1 MEKSLLRLQ
10 TYIKIEDYKHG
21 NFYNCCKYFISSRN
35 YNTCDASA
43 REGFRYG
50 AAFGGGSSNSVFGAT
65 GPAGFLGKLTYI
77 LVAVWMILVLSLAF
91 ILKSQNTE
99 ETFDIDI
106 APEENLIDEVQ
117 ENEIPTS

>member
-1 MEKSLLRLQ
+1 MVTFITVVSILIAVAIIILVMLQ
-10 TYIKIEDYKHG
+10 QGKGSDM
-21 NFYNCCKYFISSRN
+21 
-35 YNTCDASA
+35 
-43 REGFRYG
+43 G

-65 GPAGFLGKLTYI
+65 GPAGFLGKLTYM

-99 ETFDIDI
+99 EIFEIV
-106 APEENLIDEVQ
+106 PEDNSIDEVQ

>member
-1 MEKSLLRLQ
+1 MITFITALSILLAVAIIILVMLQ
-10 TYIKIEDYKHG
+10 QGKGSDM
-21 NFYNCCKYFISSRN
+21 
-35 YNTCDASA
+35 
-43 REGFRYG
+43 G

-99 ETFDIDI
+99 EIFNI
-106 APEENLIDEVQ
+106 APEELLIEEV
-117 ENEIPTS
+117 EEDEIPTS

>member
-1 MEKSLLRLQ
+1 MVTFITVVSILLAVAIIILVMLQ
-10 TYIKIEDYKHG
+10 HG
-21 NFYNCCKYFISSRN
+21 KGS
-35 YNTCDASA
+35 DM
-43 REGFRYG
+43 G
-50 AAFGGGSSNSVFGAT
+50 AAFGGGASNSVFGAT

-77 LVAVWMILVLSLAF
+77 LVAVWMILVPSLAF

>member
-1 MEKSLLRLQ
+1 MVTFITALSILLAVVIITLVMLQ
-10 TYIKIEDYKHG
+10 QGKGSDM
-21 NFYNCCKYFISSRN
+21 
-35 YNTCDASA
+35 
-43 REGFRYG
+43 G

-99 ETFDIDI
+99 EIFDI
-106 APEENLIDEVQ
+106 APEELSIEEV
-117 ENEIPTS
+117 EEDEIPTS

>member
-1 MEKSLLRLQ
+1 MVTFITVLSILLAVAIIILVMLQ
-10 TYIKIEDYKHG
+10 QGKGSDM
-21 NFYNCCKYFISSRN
+21 
-35 YNTCDASA
+35 
-43 REGFRYG
+43 G

-65 GPAGFLGKLTYI
+65 GPAGFLGKLTYM

-99 ETFDIDI
+99 EIFEIV
-106 APEENLIDEVQ
+106 PEDNLIEEVQ

>member
-1 MEKSLLRLQ
+1 MVTFITVVSILLAVAIIILVMLQ
-10 TYIKIEDYKHG
+10 QGKGSDM
-21 NFYNCCKYFISSRN
+21 
-35 YNTCDASA
+35 
-43 REGFRYG
+43 G

-106 APEENLIDEVQ
+106 APEENLVDEVQ

>member
-1 MEKSLLRLQ
+1 MVTFITALSILLAVVIITLVMLQ
-10 TYIKIEDYKHG
+10 QGKGSDM
-21 NFYNCCKYFISSRN
+21 
-35 YNTCDASA
+35 
-43 REGFRYG
+43 G

-99 ETFDIDI
+99 EIFNI
-106 APEENLIDEVQ
+106 APEELLIEEV
-117 ENEIPTS
+117 EEDEIPTS

>member
-1 MEKSLLRLQ
+1 MVTFITALSILLAVAIIILVMLQ
-10 TYIKIEDYKHG
+10 QGKGSDM
-21 NFYNCCKYFISSRN
+21 
-35 YNTCDASA
+35 
-43 REGFRYG
+43 G

-99 ETFDIDI
+99 EIFNI
-106 APEENLIDEVQ
+106 APEELLIEEAEED
-117 ENEIPTS
+117 EIPTS

>member
-1 MEKSLLRLQ
+1 MVTFITALSILLAVAIIILVMLQ
-10 TYIKIEDYKHG
+10 QGKGSDM
-21 NFYNCCKYFISSRN
+21 
-35 YNTCDASA
+35 
-43 REGFRYG
+43 G

-99 ETFDIDI
+99 EIFNI
-106 APEENLIDEVQ
+106 APEELLIEEV
-117 ENEIPTS
+117 EEDEIPTS

>member
-1 MEKSLLRLQ
+1 MVTFITVLSILLAVAIIILVMLQ
-10 TYIKIEDYKHG
+10 QGKGSDM
-21 NFYNCCKYFISSRN
+21 
-35 YNTCDASA
+35 
-43 REGFRYG
+43 G

-65 GPAGFLGKLTYI
+65 GPAGFLGKLTYM

-99 ETFDIDI
+99 ETFEIL
-106 APEENLIDEVQ
+106 PEENLIDEVQ

>member
-1 MEKSLLRLQ
+1 MVTFITVLSILLAVAIIILVMLQ
-10 TYIKIEDYKHG
+10 QGKGSDM
-21 NFYNCCKYFISSRN
+21 
-35 YNTCDASA
+35 
-43 REGFRYG
+43 G

-65 GPAGFLGKLTYI
+65 GPAGFLGKLTYM

-99 ETFDIDI
+99 ETFEILS
-106 APEENLIDEVQ
+106 EENLIDEVQ